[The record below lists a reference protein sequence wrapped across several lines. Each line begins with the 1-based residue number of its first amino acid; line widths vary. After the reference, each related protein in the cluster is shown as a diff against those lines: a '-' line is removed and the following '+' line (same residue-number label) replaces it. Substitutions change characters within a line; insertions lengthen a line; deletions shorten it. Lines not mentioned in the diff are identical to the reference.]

1 MEEVCDLLQVLFDRF
16 LTEFTWISQLDEIKI
31 DFLILGRYNKNIEVL
46 ATEK

>member
-1 MEEVCDLLQVLFDRF
+1 MCQKWDTSFGFDGF